1 MDAVNAFCHSRR
13 QFVSGGLAVAGL
25 LVPSACSRG
34 ESRVLRSVDTHP
46 EGYPT
51 VEAVRHMGTLLAER
65 SGGRLNLKT
74 FAGGQLGEEKDT
86 LEITIFGGLDIN
98 RVNLAPLNSIV
109 PLTQVPSLPFMFR
122 STEHMRAAMD
132 GAPGRRILEAL
143 EPHGLV
149 GLAFYDRGARSFYT
163 TKRLIHTPDD
173 LAGLKIRVQNSD
185 LFVAMVEALGGDATP
200 MAFGE
205 VYQGLLQGVV
215 DGAENNWP
223 SFESTRHFEA
233 APYYSLTRHVMAPEV
248 LVMSAKR
255 WSKLPKADQDLIRTC
270 AVDSVPVMRKLWDE
284 RVERSRA
291 LVVAAG
297 VEVAGPDLE
306 AFQQRVQPVWER
318 YLTTPEMRSLADSI
332 QSVGTEK

>member
-34 ESRVLRSVDTHP
+34 ESRMLRSVDTHP

-51 VEAVRHMGTLLAER
+51 VEAVGHMGALLAER

-122 STEHMRAAMD
+122 STAHMRAAMD
-132 GAPGRRILEAL
+132 GAPGQRILEAL

-149 GLAFYDRGARSFYT
+149 GLAFYDSGARSFYT
-163 TKRLIHTPDD
+163 TKRLINSPDD

-185 LFVAMVEALGGDATP
+185 LFVAMVEDVGGDATP

-223 SFESTRHFEA
+223 SFESTRHFEV

-255 WSKLPKADQDLIRTC
+255 WSKLSKADQDLIRTC
-270 AVDSVPVMRKLWDE
+270 AVDSVPVMRTLWDE
-284 RVERSRA
+284 RVERSRS
-291 LVVAAG
+291 LVVASG
-297 VEVAGPDLE
+297 VEVAEPDLQ